1 MNKSES
7 IGQIAKSI
15 SLLQGE
21 IEDLTR
27 DKKGYGYKYAD
38 LSQCLKIIR
47 PLLTKNGLAVTQIP
61 GFNEDRVSLETI
73 IMHESGEWIGGTIEI
88 PVTVGKGM
96 IPAQAYGS
104 TISYARRY
112 ALVSHLGIATE
123 DDDLNSLSKA
133 QESFHQTIS
142 SNQIPERVKGDLLER
157 IRNKINGDEE
167 RLKKM
172 CDFYKVTNLEQ
183 MEYPKLL
190 SAYNKLNK
198 GE

>member
-7 IGQIAKSI
+7 IGKIAKSI

-27 DKKGYGYKYAD
+27 DKKGFGYKYAD

-47 PLLTKNGLAVTQIP
+47 PLLTKNGLSITQIP

-88 PVTVGKGM
+88 PVTVVKGM

-123 DDDLNSLSKA
+123 DDDLNSLSKS
-133 QESFHQTIS
+133 QESFHQTIYS
-142 SNQIPERVKGDLLER
+142 DQIPERVKGDLLER
-157 IRNKINGDEE
+157 IKNKINGNEE
-167 RLKKM
+167 RLKKI
-172 CDFYKVTNLEQ
+172 CEFYKVNKLEQ
-183 MEYPKLL
+183 LDYPNLL
-190 SAYNKLNK
+190 SVFNKLNK